1 MAGRKEASVADMIP
15 VDQVADSMLKLIKDA
30 AGMKKYKAM
39 DLQKA
44 VMEMFPGQAD
54 KALCKAAIKQ
64 LIDSGRCV
72 YTYFG
77 GSYIEIPHQEGAAN
91 V

>member
-1 MAGRKEASVADMIP
+1 MPEQASVEE
-15 VDQVADSMLKLIKDA
+15 VAEAMYNLVKDA
-30 AGMKKYKAM
+30 MGQKKLKPM

-44 VMEMFPGQAD
+44 MIQQFGDDRCD
-54 KALCKAAIKQ
+54 KKVCKAAIKE

-77 GSYIEIPHQEGAAN
+77 GSFVEIPHEEGAASGQ
-91 V
+91 